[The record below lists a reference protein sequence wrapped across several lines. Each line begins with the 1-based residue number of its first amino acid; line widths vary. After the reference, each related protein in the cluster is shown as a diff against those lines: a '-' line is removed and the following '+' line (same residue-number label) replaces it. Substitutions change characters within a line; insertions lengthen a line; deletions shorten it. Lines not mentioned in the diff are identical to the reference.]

1 MEDRQ
6 IRISVFPGFLCF
18 SCVNPEK
25 QTAERTCSIS
35 AELRPDRQQRF
46 QYADFAG
53 LISTSRR
60 KFTFDLLTTYLA
72 NLL

>member
-6 IRISVFPGFLCF
+6 IRISVFPGFLGF

-35 AELRPDRQQRF
+35 AELRPDAIASR
-46 QYADFAG
+46 A
-53 LISTSRR
+53 SNKPTSQ
-60 KFTFDLLTTYLA
+60 D
-72 NLL
+72 